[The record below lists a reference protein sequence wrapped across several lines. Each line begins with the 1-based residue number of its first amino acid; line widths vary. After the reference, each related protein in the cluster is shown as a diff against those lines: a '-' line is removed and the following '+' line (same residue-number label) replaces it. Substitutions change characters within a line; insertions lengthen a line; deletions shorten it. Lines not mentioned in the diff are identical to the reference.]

1 LCQELPEYRRAGRV
15 LALSSRRRGN
25 PAAPSFDEVEPAGTD
40 DDYSTSFTEVSEA
53 LDDCAQG
60 VLAERGAAR
69 CGNTFLDL
77 EKSCCFSC
85 RFGQG
90 PRWPMLTLVVSLQA
104 IFLSASVMIGQ
115 NRQSNFQQAKAN
127 HDFKEQELESKPTR
141 G

>member
-1 LCQELPEYRRAGRV
+1 M
-15 LALSSRRRGN
+15 
-25 PAAPSFDEVEPAGTD
+25 
-40 DDYSTSFTEVSEA
+40 SFTEVSEA

-60 VLAERGAAR
+60 VLAECGAAR

-90 PRWPMLTLVVSLQA
+90 PRWPMLTLVVSLQG

-115 NRQSNFQQAKAN
+115 NRQSNFQQGLSGMIRRVWIGRQRFG
-127 HDFKEQELESKPTR
+127 DRR
-141 G
+141 GLRRCWMA

>member
-1 LCQELPEYRRAGRV
+1 M
-15 LALSSRRRGN
+15 
-25 PAAPSFDEVEPAGTD
+25 
-40 DDYSTSFTEVSEA
+40 SFTEVSEA
-53 LDDCAQG
+53 LDDCAPG
-60 VLAERGAAR
+60 FSPNAERRAAA
-69 CGNTFLDL
+69 TLFLDL
-77 EKSCCFSC
+77 EKSCCCSC

-104 IFLSASVMIGQ
+104 MFLSASVMIGQ